1 MPILGAL
8 VLVIQLC
15 FAYHAYS
22 TGRPRWWIA
31 IIMAFPVAGCVAY
44 YFIEVFP
51 TTRESR
57 KVEKAVRSIARSFDP
72 DKSLREN
79 VANLEDCGSVD
90 NRLALAR
97 SCMER
102 KMYGEA
108 AALYRSCLEGV
119 HATDPNIRY
128 GLAGALLAAGR
139 FRDAYDLAQE
149 LRRSHASFRTADV
162 QLLAAKA
169 LEGGEQ
175 FDDAL
180 KEYKVLAETFVG
192 EEGRWRYGALLAR
205 MGRNAEASEVFNRM
219 LRHAERMP
227 EQYRE
232 DQHEWLTL
240 ARGQMQP

>member
-15 FAYHAYS
+15 FAYHVYN
-22 TGRPRWWIA
+22 TGRPRWWIF
-31 IIMAFPVAGCVAY
+31 IIMAFPVMGCVAY

-57 KVEKAVRSIARSFDP
+57 KVDKAVRAISRSFDP

-119 HATDPNIRY
+119 HTNDPNIRH

-139 FRDAYDLAQE
+139 FRDAYDLAHE
-149 LRRSHASFRTADV
+149 LRRSHASFRAAEV
-162 QLLAAKA
+162 QLIEAKA

-180 KEYKVLAETFVG
+180 ARYKMLADTFAG

-205 MGRNAEASEVFNRM
+205 MGRNAEAAEVFKRM
-219 LRHAERMP
+219 LRNAERMP
-227 EQYRE
+227 DQYRE
-232 DQHEWLTL
+232 DQNEWLAL
-240 ARGQMQP
+240 ARSQMQS